1 MSENNAK
8 EELKILNA
16 NLGNLYKAQ
25 PDLMGAFNSVIS
37 EASKEGTLSPKI
49 KELMAIAISI
59 AMRCEGCV
67 IFHLNKA
74 LKFGVTREEVAE
86 TISVAIEMGGG
97 PSSVYGA
104 KALMILTNRLN
115 TLRTH

>member
-1 MSENNAK
+1 MPENNAK
-8 EELKILNA
+8 EELKNLNT
-16 NLGNLYKAQ
+16 NLGNLFKAQ

-37 EASKEGTLSPKI
+37 IASQEGSLSPKI

-59 AMRCEGCV
+59 AMRCEGCI

-74 LKFGVTREEVAE
+74 LKFGVTREELAE
-86 TISVAIEMGGG
+86 AISVAIEMGGG

-104 KALMILTNRLN
+104 KALKIFDDLN
-115 TLRTH
+115 E